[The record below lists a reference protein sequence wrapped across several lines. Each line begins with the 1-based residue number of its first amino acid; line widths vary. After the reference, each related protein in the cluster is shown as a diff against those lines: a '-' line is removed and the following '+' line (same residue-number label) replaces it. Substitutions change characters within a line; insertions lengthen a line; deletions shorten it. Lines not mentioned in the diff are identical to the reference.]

1 MNYYKITVIIIVII
15 IIIIIIV
22 VIIVVAIIIIFIT
35 EYDTLKFNL
44 KENKL
49 ITQHYDSNVES
60 KYNVI
65 KFVLV

>member
-1 MNYYKITVIIIVII
+1 MVIIFII
-15 IIIIIIV
+15 IINIIIV
-22 VIIVVAIIIIFIT
+22 VIIVIAIIIIFIT
-35 EYDTLKFNL
+35 EYDTLKYNL

-49 ITQHYDSNVES
+49 MTQHYDSNVEP